1 MSDQITL
8 YRKIDNE
15 PLPRFYTLTGADF
28 QAMLA
33 AVKGLGFRTFDANL
47 KAWMVRGDAIKTLKD
62 QGYDVKERPALR
74 TSEPVLSQGVYFVE
88 DNRQVRHAV
97 VTIEQI
103 NQRNEYVPVKYI
115 NFDYDTNDDL
125 AAKVRAIKDKVAAA
139 RKALYA
145 NQTRTKDA
153 WQAAIAGLK

>member
-88 DNRQVRHAV
+88 DNRQVRRAV
-97 VTIEQI
+97 VAIEQI
-103 NQRNEYVPVKYI
+103 NQRNEYLSVKYI
-115 NFDYDTNDDL
+115 NFDYETDDDL
-125 AAKVRAIKDKVAAA
+125 AAKVQAIKDKVAAA

-145 NQTRTKDA
+145 NPTRTKDA
-153 WQAAIAGLK
+153 WQAAIADLK